1 MALRAT
7 ARRHFAEAL
16 LTAETSRSAIPLLT
30 DEQPDLTVADAYRIQ
45 LDTLLL
51 RRRAGERRAGWKV
64 GCTSVATRSELGID
78 EPISGYVLASA
89 VWPEDEAVPLG
100 RFIAPGLEPEIAVV
114 LGRDVAGPRVT
125 PADVLRATDGV
136 TAALEV
142 VDSRFGIWKCG
153 AVDAVADNAFAAG
166 VVLAGA
172 LTGVSGLDL
181 RLEGV
186 VVEHNGRIIATA
198 AGAAAL
204 GHPVNAVVWLAN
216 HLATLGSGL
225 KAGDVVLTG
234 SLTRILRPQAGDTVH
249 AAFTR
254 VGSVGVRFL

>member
-7 ARRHFAEAL
+7 ARRHCAEAL
-16 LTAETSRSAIPLLT
+16 LAAETSRTVLPLLT
-30 DEQPDLTVADAYRIQ
+30 SDQPDLTVADAYRIQ

-51 RRRAGERRAGWKV
+51 RRRAGDRRVGWKV
-64 GCTSVATRSELGID
+64 GCVSPATRAELGID
-78 EPISGYVLASA
+78 DPIGGYVVASA
-89 VWPEDEAVPLG
+89 VWPEDEAVPRG
-100 RFIAPGLEPEIAVV
+100 RFIAPGVEPEIALV

-125 PADVLRATDGV
+125 ATDVLRATDGV

-142 VDSRFGIWKCG
+142 VDSRFGTWKCG
-153 AVDAVADNAFAAG
+153 VVDAVADNAFAAG

-172 LTGVSGLDL
+172 MTAVSGLDL

-186 VVEHNGRIIATA
+186 AVAHNGRLVATA

-204 GHPVNAVVWLAN
+204 GHPVNAVVWLVN
-216 HLATLGSGL
+216 HLAALGSGL
-225 KAGDVVLTG
+225 KAGDIVLTG

-254 VGSVGVRFL
+254 VGTVGMRFL

>member
-1 MALRAT
+1 MALKAT

-16 LTAETSRSAIPLLT
+16 LAAETSRTPRALLT
-30 DEQPDLTVADAYRIQ
+30 GEQSDLTVADAYRIQ

-51 RRRAGERRAGWKV
+51 RRRAGQRRVGWKV
-64 GCTSVATRSELGID
+64 GCVSAATRAELGID
-78 EPISGYVLASA
+78 EPISGYVLGAA
-89 VWPEDEAVPLG
+89 VWPEGEAVPLG
-100 RFIAPGLEPEIAVV
+100 RFIAPGVEPEIAVV
-114 LGRDVAGPRVT
+114 LGRDVVGPHVT
-125 PADVLRATDGV
+125 PTDVLRATEGV
-136 TAALEV
+136 TAAFEV
-142 VDSRFGIWKCG
+142 VDSRFGTWKCG
-153 AVDAVADNAFAAG
+153 VVDAVADNAFAAG

-172 LTGVSGLDL
+172 MTGVSGLDL

-186 VVEHNGRIIATA
+186 AVEHNGRIVATA

-204 GHPVNAVVWLAN
+204 GHPVHAVVWLAN
-216 HLATLGSGL
+216 HLASLGSGL

-254 VGSVGVRFL
+254 VGSVSVRFL